1 MTGEVSVSSE
11 TVNTPDSIA
20 AAGEIHDSTPGAVL
34 RWCEASRFTGTLR
47 FTTSD
52 ETAEIP
58 MLGGAPEVHD
68 AEDPVAR
75 AVERFT
81 SLRAGTYALSQC
93 LPPIEGAT
101 AASEFER
108 EGALAEF
115 SAGDLMQYAEATG
128 LSGELVFRQDDPEPC
143 SFRAVYDRG
152 ALVSITCDGATQDPA
167 EVTAIFFWKTGVWSL
182 RAEPLFNAAAQ
193 SPEEKPARSDTPLL
207 RTVEVA
213 LAEILAQRDA
223 TKTTSWRPPSFRP
236 GGGEVPSEIIPRAP
250 KVPKAFGGSGAD
262 TTVKVYFVQPR
273 RTPEAAIPAQKAD
286 AAAPKPEAPAAAP
299 PPRSDP
305 GARASASRTELLLWA
320 ILAVCALIALVSI
333 ADLVAR
339 S

>member
-1 MTGEVSVSSE
+1 
-11 TVNTPDSIA
+11 VNPTAPIA
-20 AAGEIHDSTPGAVL
+20 ATGEIHDSTPGAVL
-34 RWCEASRFTGTLR
+34 RWCESSRFTGTLR
-47 FTTSD
+47 FTTND

-68 AEDPVAR
+68 ADDPVAR
-75 AVERFT
+75 LVERFT
-81 SLRAGTYALSQC
+81 SLRAGTYALTQC

-167 EVTAIFFWKTGVWSL
+167 EVTSIFFWKTGVWSL
-182 RAEPLFNAAAQ
+182 RAEPLLNAAQ
-193 SPEEKPARSDTPLL
+193 PNEEKPAKSDTPLL

-236 GGGEVPSEIIPRAP
+236 AGGEVPSEIIPRAP
-250 KVPKAFGGSGAD
+250 KVPKAFGGGGAD

-273 RTPEAAIPAQKAD
+273 RTPEAAIPAQKTEPD
-286 AAAPKPEAPAAAP
+286 APKPDAPAATSP
-299 PPRSDP
+299 SPRSDP
-305 GARASASRTELLLWA
+305 GARASASRTEFLLWA